1 MGTKLEPTKSIESVH
16 GVPPVNARH
25 HHFTKALRVCMEY
38 IPSTPVITISPWPP
52 ARLRWRW
59 STDASE
65 FGGATFCIMRHA
77 RSIHRHGSFNSRCS
91 SSHSC
96 LPLSR
101 SSFFPLFFPLFHHAS
116 SSLSQTLWLYF
127 GWELSLFEFG
137 NGALFILCL
146 HYVLRQCTRVSGVL
160 FLCAYLYGATC
171 QSTQTLS
178 LCSGWE
184 LSSFWNFEMVHWWC
198 YAALRASSMY
208 LYMWSY
214 FPVCFPHFF
223 TCLHYASLSIAN
235 AMPLFWLGIVAIW
248 ILERCIFHLI
258 LCLPCVDNVP
268 EPLHRTMYLYLHLWS
283 QLRAVILTLGRH
295 LNFVKGALFVHWQWI
310 CAAALDRSPYAPVV
324 ENFFHA

>member
-1 MGTKLEPTKSIESVH
+1 MES
-16 GVPPVNARH
+16 
-25 HHFTKALRVCMEY
+25 L
-38 IPSTPVITISPWPP
+38 PSTPVITISQKHWEF
-52 ARLRWRW
+52 AW
-59 STDASE
+59 STSRQRPSSPFLLGLLQGFDGGGRLMHRNSGERHFASCATRDP
-65 FGGATFCIMRHA
+65 FIAMDPSIPGALHHILV
-77 RSIHRHGSFNSRCS
+77 
-91 SSHSC
+91 C
-96 LPLSR
+96 L
-101 SSFFPLFFPLFHHAS
+101 FTIVVFPLFFPLFHHAS

-184 LSSFWNFEMVHWWC
+184 LSPFWNCEMVHWWC

-324 ENFFHA
+324 ENFFHP